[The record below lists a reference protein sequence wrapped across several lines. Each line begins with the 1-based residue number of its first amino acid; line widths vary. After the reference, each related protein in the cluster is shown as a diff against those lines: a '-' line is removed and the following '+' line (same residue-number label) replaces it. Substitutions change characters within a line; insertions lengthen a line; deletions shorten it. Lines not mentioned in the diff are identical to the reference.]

1 MSTPVF
7 IALVPLLASLALGA
21 AETTPATQPA
31 QGGASLSPDQQKFW
45 ADAKSTQSTSPDA
58 IAAEALYIAA
68 RAHYQ
73 AARFVEARD
82 QVEEALRRY
91 PPHREAIALRE
102 DILGIL
108 ALRDNRLKQ
117 ATAWLADI
125 QDVKTQETAVRMA
138 AKLEE
143 GDKKMAAGD
152 FAGAELAYDSVDIA
166 LRTFPYQFDWGN
178 LPEQIATKK
187 VEARAQDRRHQLD
200 RSRQDRDRA
209 QVIANEKRAMEDEAL
224 RAKVDEM
231 LRRARVA
238 FERKDFKRAEVDAW
252 NAYEL
257 DRRREDARELYLSSR
272 RKGHQQFDA
281 TYREA
286 RLEGIT
292 RVHEEIHK
300 ALIPQSE
307 LLVYPEDWQRR
318 ALRQPPQ
325 LGTNNEEAW
334 VGDIRNRMDQV
345 ISFEFEDTAFEDVIA
360 FFRQVTGLNIIVA
373 PEVFAKG
380 AGTIT
385 FKARDM
391 RFKEAM
397 KWVLEMAKLHMAI
410 QNQAIF
416 VAAEPIAGSVQLR
429 MYDIADLVSP
439 VRDLPGREL
448 AYSSGG
454 GSGGSGSSGFNIFEG
469 AQVADNTGPDPAA
482 LVEFIKTNVAP
493 DQWDRDGVAIE
504 NRDRTL
510 FVNQSPE
517 VHDLIVTL
525 LNEQRN
531 QSKLQVNVNVRLLDV
546 RKGFFE
552 EIGFEYHDTPP
563 GLINGTST
571 SGFQHRT
578 QDSNQTGNLIHALP
592 ANGSQGAATGFF
604 GGTGSYSRGLMVD
617 GSYNVGSFLNVD
629 QLNMIFA
636 AAEEES
642 DAQILQHPSITCFNN
657 QRAHATFMNQYAYI
671 ADYEVVNSNLDPT
684 IEVLT
689 YGDII
694 DVRPV
699 VSSDRKYITM
709 EIRPSSVT
717 LVGVFVELISAPRVL
732 TTGIDSEFLGFFTYP
747 IELPN
752 VQVRTLRSTVMLPD
766 KGSLLIGGF
775 TRSLR
780 ERTHSGIPFL
790 SHIPFLGRLFSRNGL
805 YDENRRIFFL
815 LNAEII
821 DLGEREAL
829 H

>member
-1 MSTPVF
+1 MSKSVL
-7 IALVPLLASLALGA
+7 IAIVPLLASVALGA
-21 AETTPATQPA
+21 VETKPQPA
-31 QGGASLSPDQQKFW
+31 PGGAGLTSDQQKFW
-45 ADAKSTQSTSPDA
+45 DDAKANQATSPDA

-73 AARFVEARD
+73 AARFVEARE
-82 QVEEALRRY
+82 QIEEALRRY
-91 PPHREAIALRE
+91 PPHREATALRE
-102 DILGIL
+102 DILGLL
-108 ALRDNRLKQ
+108 ALRDNRLRQ
-117 ATAWLADI
+117 ATTWLADI

-138 AKLEE
+138 AKLED
-143 GDKKMAAGD
+143 GDKKMAAGEYAD
-152 FAGAELAYDSVDIA
+152 AELAYDSVDIA
-166 LRTFPYQFDWGN
+166 LRTFPYQFDWGD

-187 VEARAQDRRHQLD
+187 IQARAKDRKQQLD

-209 QVIANEKRAMEDEAL
+209 QDIAKEKRSVEEEAL

-257 DRRREDARELYLSSR
+257 DLRREDARELYLSSR

-281 TYREA
+281 SYREA

-345 ISFEFEDTAFEDVIA
+345 ISFEFEDAAFEDVIG

-373 PEVFAKG
+373 PEVFANG

-391 RFKEAM
+391 RFREAM

-416 VAAEPIAGSVQLR
+416 VSAEPIAGSVQLR

-448 AYSSGG
+448 AYN
-454 GSGGSGSSGFNIFEG
+454 SGGSGAGAGFNIFQGAEVEG
-469 AQVADNTGPDPAA
+469 DTSTDPAE
-482 LVEFIKTNVAP
+482 LVEFIRTNVAP

-510 FVNQSPE
+510 FVNQTPE

-531 QSKLQVNVNVRLLDV
+531 QSKLQVNVSVRVLDV

-552 EIGFEYHDTPP
+552 EIGFEYHDTPA
-563 GLINGTST
+563 GLIDAAGNGA
-571 SGFQHRT
+571 GFRHRT
-578 QDSNQTGNLIHALP
+578 QQSDQRGSLNQAMPPNQSEGAPTGAF
-592 ANGSQGAATGFF
+592 GASGA
-604 GGTGSYSRGLMVD
+604 YDHGLMVD
-617 GSYNVGSFLNVD
+617 ASYNIGSFLNID
-629 QLNMIFA
+629 QVNLIFA

-671 ADYEVVNSNLDPT
+671 ADYEVVSGNLDPT

-689 YGDII
+689 FGDII

-717 LVGVFVELISAPRVL
+717 LVGVFVETILAPRVVTVGG
-732 TTGIDSEFLGFFTYP
+732 TTGGVVFTNFFEFP

-775 TRSLR
+775 TRTIR

-815 LNAEII
+815 LNAEIL

>member
-1 MSTPVF
+1 MLKSSL

-21 AETTPATQPA
+21 AETKPTPQPA
-31 QGGASLSPDQQKFW
+31 QGGAGLSSDQQKFW
-45 ADAKSTQSTSPDA
+45 DDAKANQPTSPDA

-91 PPHREAIALRE
+91 PPHREASALRE

-117 ATAWLADI
+117 ATTWLADI

-138 AKLEE
+138 AKLEL

-187 VEARAQDRRHQLD
+187 VEARAQDRRQQLD
-200 RSRQDRDRA
+200 RTRQDRDRA
-209 QVIANEKRAMEDEAL
+209 QDIANQKRALEEEAL

-286 RLEGIT
+286 RLEGLT

-325 LGTNNEEAW
+325 LGTNNDEAW

-345 ISFEFEDTAFEDVIA
+345 ISFEFEDAAFEDVIA

-416 VAAEPIAGSVQLR
+416 VSAEPVAGSVQLR

-448 AYSSGG
+448 AYNTGG
-454 GSGGSGSSGFNIFEG
+454 GGGGGGFDIFKG
-469 AQVADNTGPDPAA
+469 ADVAEDTATDPSL

-493 DQWDRDGVAIE
+493 DQWERDGVAIE

-510 FVNQSPE
+510 FVSQSPE
-517 VHDLIVTL
+517 VHDLIVAL

-552 EIGFEYHDTPP
+552 EIGFEYHDVPV
-563 GLINGTST
+563 GIIDASSA

-578 QDSNQTGNLIHALP
+578 QDSDQTATVRQILPGNQSQAAPTGHF
-592 ANGSQGAATGFF
+592 GGQGAYT
-604 GGTGSYSRGLMVD
+604 RGLMVD
-617 GSYNVGSFLNVD
+617 GSFNVGSFLNTD
-629 QLNMIFA
+629 QVNLIFA

-671 ADYEVVNSNLDPT
+671 ADYEIVSSNLDPV
-684 IEVLT
+684 IQVLT
-689 YGDII
+689 YGDIL

-709 EIRPSSVT
+709 EIRPSSVI
-717 LVGVFVELISAPRVL
+717 LVGVFVEIIFAQRVV
-732 TTGIDSEFLGFFTYP
+732 TVAGGAVVFPPVPYP

-805 YDENRRIFFL
+805 YDENRRLFFL
-815 LNAEII
+815 LNAEIL

-829 H
+829 Y